1 MQIIKCPIVLSWT
14 NIYSIEKVISI
25 TVAQWIKHL
34 TKNAMGIKFKSE
46 FSH

>member
-1 MQIIKCPIVLSWT
+1 MQIINCPIVLSWT
-14 NIYSIEKVISI
+14 NIYSIENVSI